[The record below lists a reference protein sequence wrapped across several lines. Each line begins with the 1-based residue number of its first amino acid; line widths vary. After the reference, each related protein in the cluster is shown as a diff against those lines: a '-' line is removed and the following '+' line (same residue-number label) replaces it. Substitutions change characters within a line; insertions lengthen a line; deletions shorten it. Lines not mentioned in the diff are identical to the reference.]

1 MSYKSKDR
9 LLEGGLFKELMPFGG
24 KLNGNNRWIKL
35 HDKIPWVQL
44 EELYRK
50 YYSHLGRPGKD
61 SQLINGL
68 LIIKHTKDISDEKV
82 VEEFMENPYLQYF
95 CGYDQ
100 LVTLEQEIDPST
112 LSKVRGRVGVE
123 YFRMFEEEIIKILID
138 EKVIKVNEQMVD
150 ATVYPAGIKY
160 PTDTGLLED
169 TRLWLV
175 KNIRKLKNI
184 GGIKEKIRT
193 YCRKARLVYLN
204 FQKKRKRT
212 FKEIRR
218 VRKQLLQY
226 VGRNIGQ
233 IQELIKRVKQTGSI
247 EIKEIKNRL
256 KDVIEI
262 SRQQWEMHRKNIRSI
277 ENRIVSFWKPYIR
290 PIVRGKAGKD
300 TEFGPKGS
308 VSYVDGYLLLD
319 KISFEAYNEGA
330 VIKESLEKH
339 EKRFGE
345 VAGVIIADKIY
356 GSRENREM
364 FEENGIKASLI
375 PLGRKNT
382 LTKAKEKWVKKKQR
396 ERNRI
401 EGAIGN
407 SKTTYG
413 LERLRYKIPGG
424 EEINIRLGLAAMNLT
439 TMLARI

>member
-150 ATVYPAGIKY
+150 ATVYP
-160 PTDTGLLED
+160 E
-169 TRLWLV
+169 
-175 KNIRKLKNI
+175 I
-184 GGIKEKIRT
+184 GR
-193 YCRKARLVYLN
+193 AHV
-204 FQKKRKRT
+204 
-212 FKEIRR
+212 
-218 VRKQLLQY
+218 
-226 VGRNIGQ
+226 
-233 IQELIKRVKQTGSI
+233 
-247 EIKEIKNRL
+247 
-256 KDVIEI
+256 
-262 SRQQWEMHRKNIRSI
+262 
-277 ENRIVSFWKPYIR
+277 
-290 PIVRGKAGKD
+290 
-300 TEFGPKGS
+300 
-308 VSYVDGYLLLD
+308 
-319 KISFEAYNEGA
+319 
-330 VIKESLEKH
+330 
-339 EKRFGE
+339 
-345 VAGVIIADKIY
+345 
-356 GSRENREM
+356 
-364 FEENGIKASLI
+364 
-375 PLGRKNT
+375 
-382 LTKAKEKWVKKKQR
+382 
-396 ERNRI
+396 
-401 EGAIGN
+401 
-407 SKTTYG
+407 
-413 LERLRYKIPGG
+413 
-424 EEINIRLGLAAMNLT
+424 
-439 TMLARI
+439 